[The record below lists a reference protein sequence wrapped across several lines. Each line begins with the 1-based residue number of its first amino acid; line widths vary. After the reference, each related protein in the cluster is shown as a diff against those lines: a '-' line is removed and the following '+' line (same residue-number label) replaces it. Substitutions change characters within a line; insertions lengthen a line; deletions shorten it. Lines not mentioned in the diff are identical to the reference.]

1 MKPARK
7 QFLRCAVILCF
18 LIFAFNGVC
27 AAQQM
32 TPATAVPKA
41 PTAVD
46 PAVATWNKGE
56 YAQALAEFQNII
68 KQDPDNITLHT
79 TFVNAALGAKMKSRR
94 FEMEQQRAQ
103 AAKEAEK
110 AKAEAAQKPGAAP
123 DKANVEAP
131 TVAAARPDPRPVLS
145 AEELAK
151 MEKDAKAAVSALTE
165 LTQVYETWAKEN
177 PKKAVYAY
185 GLGLLTDAKEFEKR
199 QQYLLKAVDLD
210 PKLTNAYSKLADLNS
225 GFDDPAAAKYA
236 RKACDTKPDDVQLQF
251 RYATLLWTVDPA
263 AARKFYVE
271 MITRNAGT
279 KTGSDTLQQFIR
291 ATEDPDARVALIEQ
305 FRRDYPKDWS
315 PGSGFNSDLFR
326 AYVTADPAKGLS
338 FAQEIFKGIEGEK
351 VEANPRA
358 TQASEQRKGVWKSN
372 VEYAQTLVQARSM
385 ISDKKAAD
393 ALALLEKTKP
403 PRFLED
409 SAQLDLLK
417 AEAADASGDTT
428 KAYEILAAELVK
440 DIDENLQPAI
450 VKYGAKLGKTAQ
462 QVDAEMWSR
471 RMEKAEPFK
480 DFDLVKM
487 GGSER
492 MKLADFRGKVVLV
505 DFWFPT

>member
-1 MKPARK
+1 M
-7 QFLRCAVILCF
+7 LCF
-18 LIFAFNGVC
+18 LIFAFAGVC
-27 AAQQM
+27 VAQQM
-32 TPATAVPKA
+32 TPATAMPKT

-46 PAVATWNKGE
+46 PAVATWNKGD
-56 YAQALAEFQNII
+56 YTQALTEFQNII
-68 KQDPDNITLHT
+68 KQDPDNVTLHT
-79 TFVNAALGAKMKSRR
+79 TFVNAALGAKTKSRR

-110 AKAEAAQKPGAAP
+110 AKAEAAQKPVAAP
-123 DKANVEAP
+123 EKINVEVP
-131 TVAAARPDPRPVLS
+131 TMAGPRPDSRPVLG

-165 LTQVYETWAKEN
+165 LTQLYENWAKEN

-185 GLGLLTDAKEFEKR
+185 GLGLLTDAKEFDKR

-210 PKLTNAYSKLADLNS
+210 PKLTDAYSKLAELNS

-236 RKACDTKPDDVQLQF
+236 RKASDTKPDDVQLQF
-251 RYATLLWTVDPA
+251 RYATLLWTADPA
-263 AARKFYVE
+263 AARKFYIE
-271 MITRNAGT
+271 MVTRNAGT
-279 KTGSDTLQQFIR
+279 KTGSDALQQFIR
-291 ATEDPDARVALIEQ
+291 ATEDPDAKVALIEQ
-305 FRRDYPKDWS
+305 FRRDYPKDGS
-315 PGSGFNSDLFR
+315 PGSGFNGDLFK

-338 FAQEIFKGIEGEK
+338 FAQEILKGMESEK

-358 TQASEQRKGVWKSN
+358 TQMKEYDRMVVEQRKGVWKSN

-403 PRFLED
+403 PRSLED

-440 DIDENLQPAI
+440 DIDENLQPAV
-450 VKYGAKLGKTAQ
+450 VKYGAKLGKTAK
-462 QVDAEMWSR
+462 QVDAEIWSR

-480 DFDLVKM
+480 DFDLVRM

>member
-1 MKPARK
+1 M
-7 QFLRCAVILCF
+7 LCF
-18 LIFAFNGVC
+18 LIFAFAGVC

-32 TPATAVPKA
+32 TPATAMPKT

-46 PAVATWNKGE
+46 PAVATWNKGD
-56 YAQALAEFQNII
+56 YTQALTEFQNII
-68 KQDPDNITLHT
+68 KQDPDNVTLHT
-79 TFVNAALGAKMKSRR
+79 TFVNAALGAKTKSRR
-94 FEMEQQRAQ
+94 FEMEQQRAK

-123 DKANVEAP
+123 EKANVEVLTPAGP
-131 TVAAARPDPRPVLS
+131 RPDTRPVLS

-151 MEKDAKAAVSALTE
+151 MEKDTKAAASALTE
-165 LTQVYETWAKEN
+165 LTQLYETWAKEN

-185 GLGLLTDAKEFEKR
+185 GLGLLTDAKEFDKR

-210 PKLTNAYSKLADLNS
+210 PKLTDAYSKLADLNS

-236 RKACDTKPDDVQLQF
+236 RKACDTKLDDVQLQF
-251 RYATLLWTVDPA
+251 RYATLLWTADPA

-271 MITRNAGT
+271 MVTRNAGT
-279 KTGSDTLQQFIR
+279 KTGSDALQQFVR
-291 ATEDPDARVALIEQ
+291 ATEDPDAKVALIEQ

-315 PGSGFNSDLFR
+315 LGSGFNGDLFK

-338 FAQEIFKGIEGEK
+338 FAQEILKGFEGEK
-351 VEANPRA
+351 VEANLRA
-358 TQASEQRKGVWKSN
+358 TQMAEQRKGVWKSN

-403 PRFLED
+403 PRSLED
-409 SAQLDLLK
+409 SAQLDLMK

-440 DIDENLQPAI
+440 DIDENLQPAV
-450 VKYGAKLGKTAQ
+450 VKYGAKLGKTAK
-462 QVDAEMWSR
+462 QVDAEIWSR